1 MLSGFF
7 GACTQCPA
15 AAGSFCPSTIGTTDL
30 PTLVQSMVAHQN
42 DPSKEMVTVLDL
54 PSTFVGTVPPDVGK
68 LAALKIF
75 YAASTKVSG
84 T

>member
-15 AAGSFCPSTIGTTDL
+15 AAGSFCSSTIGTDL

-42 DPSKEMVTVLDL
+42 DPSKEMATFLDL
-54 PSTFVGTVPPDVGK
+54 PNTFVGTVPPDVGK

-75 YAASTKVSG
+75 YAASTTVSG